1 MILDQD
7 GWLALRFG
15 TDTFPCGIIL
25 AMPSIATID
34 ADAAIASLVAQIV
47 EAVHP
52 VRIILFGSHARGD
65 ARADSDIDLLV
76 VMPDGTHRLDTA
88 GRLYS
93 KISGI
98 GLDYDLVVATVGDL
112 EMYGEKTGPIY
123 KTALREGR
131 IVYGS

>member
-1 MILDQD
+1 
-7 GWLALRFG
+7 
-15 TDTFPCGIIL
+15 
-25 AMPSIATID
+25 MPSIATID